1 MYEHDRSASKGVMTV
16 HPEHSFVFKHVGNDT
31 DSEQRQRQ
39 AMLGCTHAHKLFD
52 LVTSR
57 ISRKAECEAARRIS
71 DYHLPLLDDLK
82 SLVPSGVEVYRMADL
97 A

>member
-1 MYEHDRSASKGVMTV
+1 
-16 HPEHSFVFKHVGNDT
+16 VGNDT
-31 DSEQRQRQ
+31 DLEQRQRQ

-57 ISRKAECEAARRIS
+57 ISRMPECDAARRIS
-71 DYHLPLLDDLK
+71 DYKLPVLADLIA
-82 SLVPSGVEVYRMADL
+82 LVPSGVEVHRMADL